1 MRPYRPYTP
10 DQAFLLPPSLTDLIA
25 EGDPVFFL
33 RDVLHG
39 LDFEAFHQVYRS
51 AKGQPPYH
59 PALMV
64 GLYLYGAMRR
74 TYSSRKLAELCQR
87 DVACIYLVGGATPDF
102 HTISEFRKRFTSQ
115 LPGLFLQVLQLC
127 REAGLVRLGHVSLD
141 GTKVRANASK
151 HKAMSY
157 GRMLQKELALEEEI
171 ARWMDE
177 GQRQD
182 KEEDAEYGAN
192 DDGWSMPDEL
202 KETKRRL
209 EKIKAGKMRLEE
221 MAREKAEA
229 DGKDPA
235 EAIVPD
241 RAQTNFT
248 DPESRIMKTPDGFQQ
263 CYNAQIVVAVESQ
276 VIVAQEVTNVAPD
289 SQRLPPMLKQIEK
302 NTGHYPNAFTADAG
316 YSSEAN
322 FTHLAEADIYAVI
335 ALRRYHRDE
344 PPDADPAP
352 KRSSDRWLHR
362 NVMRERLTTA
372 RGKQTYKLRKQT
384 VEPVFGQ
391 IKSVKGFRQ
400 FLRRGKEA
408 VAAEWSILC
417 TVHNLLKL
425 HKATAEPTPGS
436 APAPA

>member
-372 RGKQTYKLRKQT
+372 RGKQT
-384 VEPVFGQ
+384 
-391 IKSVKGFRQ
+391 
-400 FLRRGKEA
+400 
-408 VAAEWSILC
+408 
-417 TVHNLLKL
+417 
-425 HKATAEPTPGS
+425 
-436 APAPA
+436 